1 METRS
6 ATTQARRTR
15 TPAISGGARTGAAGC
30 VRLTRDQLQQLRRR
44 VEEAP

>member
-15 TPAISGGARTGAAGC
+15 TPAISTAARTGAAGC
-30 VRLTRDQLQQLRRR
+30 AALDVQ
-44 VEEAP
+44 EINCSNYGEG